1 MDIKQQLKVQ
11 IRVKWSIERSNAVV
25 PWLCNTA
32 NSGPSLGSL
41 RPSYHSSSWGWSCA
55 LCTANPSQHLTVW
68 VFHVAMRDNFISS
81 PSSHLAVLSLPLPL
95 ILLQRLC
102 HSWAPSCFLR
112 YRRRS
117 TSLPR
122 YLTSSLYAETLGDIY
137 VRLHSSSIYHLGRKC
152 MNDIVSRC
160 RWSMRCR
167 FSRQMAATS
176 QLYLSHHHGRSRT
189 AVNPQQTCTSDTIV
203 ASILRIHSIH
213 SKKTTK
219 IHQKSNESPES
230 LPVHPEPLNNAYH
243 RPV

>member
-68 VFHVAMRDNFISS
+68 VFHVSMRDNFISS
-81 PSSHLAVLSLPLPL
+81 PPSHLAVLSLPLPL

-152 MNDIVSRC
+152 MNDIVSHC
-160 RWSMRCR
+160 RGSMAVT
-167 FSRQMAATS
+167 SLQPANGSDIATVPQS
-176 QLYLSHHHGRSRT
+176 PPWEITGGCQPTTDLHKRHH
-189 AVNPQQTCTSDTIV
+189 CC
-203 ASILRIHSIH
+203 IH
-213 SKKTTK
+213 SK
-219 IHQKSNESPES
+219 NPFY
-230 LPVHPEPLNNAYH
+230 PY
-243 RPV
+243 